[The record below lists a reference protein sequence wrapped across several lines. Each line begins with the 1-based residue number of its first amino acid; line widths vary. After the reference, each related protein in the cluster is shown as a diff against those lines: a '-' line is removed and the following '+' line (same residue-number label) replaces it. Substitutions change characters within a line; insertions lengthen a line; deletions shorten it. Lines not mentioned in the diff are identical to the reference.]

1 MESLEAE
8 RPRGHP
14 RRVARGRRLS
24 VIVGWMSRMVR
35 FRRGLGCFASLIAL
49 VMVAGPCVDGGRP
62 TGTSPS
68 SGRRAPEGSTA
79 TDAAAQLGARGGS
92 GLRVAVRSAEAP
104 PDLLAEADLV
114 VEGPLGLREL
124 LRWLAA

>member
-1 MESLEAE
+1 M
-8 RPRGHP
+8 
-14 RRVARGRRLS
+14 
-24 VIVGWMSRMVR
+24 
-35 FRRGLGCFASLIAL
+35 
-49 VMVAGPCVDGGRP
+49 
-62 TGTSPS
+62 
-68 SGRRAPEGSTA
+68 A

-114 VEGPLGLREL
+114 VECPPGLGEL

>member
-1 MESLEAE
+1 
-8 RPRGHP
+8 
-14 RRVARGRRLS
+14 
-24 VIVGWMSRMVR
+24 MVW
-35 FRRGLGCFASLIAL
+35 FRRGLGCLASLIAL
-49 VMVAGPCVDGGRP
+49 VMVAGRCVGGGRP
-62 TGTSPS
+62 TGTWSS
-68 SGRRAPEGSTA
+68 SGRRVPEGSTA

-114 VEGPLGLREL
+114 VEGPPGLREL

>member
-1 MESLEAE
+1 
-8 RPRGHP
+8 
-14 RRVARGRRLS
+14 
-24 VIVGWMSRMVR
+24 MVR

-49 VMVAGPCVDGGRP
+49 VMVAGPS
-62 TGTSPS
+62 GTSRS

-114 VEGPLGLREL
+114 VEGPPGLREL

>member
-1 MESLEAE
+1 
-8 RPRGHP
+8 
-14 RRVARGRRLS
+14 V
-24 VIVGWMSRMVR
+24 
-35 FRRGLGCFASLIAL
+35 
-49 VMVAGPCVDGGRP
+49 
-62 TGTSPS
+62 
-68 SGRRAPEGSTA
+68 PEGSTA

-114 VEGPLGLREL
+114 VEGPPGLREL

>member
-1 MESLEAE
+1 
-8 RPRGHP
+8 
-14 RRVARGRRLS
+14 
-24 VIVGWMSRMVR
+24 MVR

-49 VMVAGPCVDGGRP
+49 VMVAGPCVDGGRA

-68 SGRRAPEGSTA
+68 SGRPAPEGSTA
-79 TDAAAQLGARGGS
+79 TDAAAQLGARAGAGC
-92 GLRVAVRSAEAP
+92 GPQCARPEAP

-114 VEGPLGLREL
+114 VEGPPGLREL

>member
-1 MESLEAE
+1 
-8 RPRGHP
+8 
-14 RRVARGRRLS
+14 
-24 VIVGWMSRMVR
+24 MSRMVW
-35 FRRGLGCFASLIAL
+35 FRGGLGCFASLIAL

-114 VEGPLGLREL
+114 VEGPPGLREL

>member
-79 TDAAAQLGARGGS
+79 TDAAAQLGVRGGS

-104 PDLLAEADLV
+104 PALLAEADLV
-114 VEGPLGLREL
+114 VDGPLGVLDFL
-124 LRWLAA
+124 HWLT

>member
-1 MESLEAE
+1 
-8 RPRGHP
+8 
-14 RRVARGRRLS
+14 
-24 VIVGWMSRMVR
+24 
-35 FRRGLGCFASLIAL
+35 
-49 VMVAGPCVDGGRP
+49 MVAGPCVDGGRP

-68 SGRRAPEGSTA
+68 SG
-79 TDAAAQLGARGGS
+79 

-114 VEGPLGLREL
+114 VECPPGLGEL

>member
-1 MESLEAE
+1 
-8 RPRGHP
+8 
-14 RRVARGRRLS
+14 
-24 VIVGWMSRMVR
+24 MVW
-35 FRRGLGCFASLIAL
+35 FCRGLGCFASLIAP

-68 SGRRAPEGSTA
+68 SGRRAPEGTTA
-79 TDAAAQLGARGGS
+79 TDAAAQLGGGS

-114 VEGPLGLREL
+114 VEGPLGIREL

>member
-1 MESLEAE
+1 VESLEAE

-35 FRRGLGCFASLIAL
+35 SGRGLGCFASLIAL

-79 TDAAAQLGARGGS
+79 TDAAAQLRGGS
-92 GLRVAVRSAEAP
+92 GLRIAVRSAEAL

-114 VEGPLGLREL
+114 VEDPLGLREL

>member
-1 MESLEAE
+1 
-8 RPRGHP
+8 
-14 RRVARGRRLS
+14 
-24 VIVGWMSRMVR
+24 MVW

-68 SGRRAPEGSTA
+68 SGRQAPEGSTA
-79 TDAAAQLGARGGS
+79 TDAAAQLRGGS

-104 PDLLAEADLV
+104 PVLLAEADLV
-114 VEGPLGLREL
+114 VEGPPGLREL